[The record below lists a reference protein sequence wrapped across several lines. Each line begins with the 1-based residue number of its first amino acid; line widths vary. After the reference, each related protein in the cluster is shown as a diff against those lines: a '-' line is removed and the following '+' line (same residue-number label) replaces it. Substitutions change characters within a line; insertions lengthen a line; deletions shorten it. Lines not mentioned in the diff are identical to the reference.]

1 MIKRICSWDVGIKN
15 LAYCVIEQKDNKC
28 SIIRWDIVN
37 LIEDMKS
44 VCKEHL
50 NNGKICGKNAT
61 FSGNINGNNIN
72 YCGTHKKNYKPL
84 EDGWED
90 TMFIPAKG
98 FNDGCSYILPKKQSK
113 CGKKIN
119 CHNNTDQS
127 YYCTIHKNLLI
138 NQMKKNNSLKK
149 IKKIKC
155 NALDIQILGENMYK
169 KLDKIKEL
177 TTVTDV
183 YIENQPSLKNPT
195 MKTVSSLLFG
205 YFVARGIIDKD
216 KTKSDIKLIKFISP
230 SNKIKVDSDKVNKL
244 LGLINKDGKVFKTVE
259 IIVDSLINDKIFS
272 IDLSQISKEKLVY
285 FIIEY
290 LINKKEV
297 LKSLKSYDWLKLLK
311 LKILNIKLL
320 NLQKETKTKKSDI
333 EIFLKAI
340 EKHQKNYIITKT
352 LAIDYTKFLL
362 KDDEE
367 NVNKLNNYKKK
378 DDLCDAFL
386 QGYYL
391 LNR

>member
-1 MIKRICSWDVGIKN
+1 
-15 LAYCVIEQKDNKC
+15 
-28 SIIRWDIVN
+28 
-37 LIEDMKS
+37 
-44 VCKEHL
+44 
-50 NNGKICGKNAT
+50 
-61 FSGNINGNNIN
+61 
-72 YCGTHKKNYKPL
+72 
-84 EDGWED
+84 
-90 TMFIPAKG
+90 
-98 FNDGCSYILPKKQSK
+98 
-113 CGKKIN
+113 
-119 CHNNTDQS
+119 
-127 YYCTIHKNLLI
+127 
-138 NQMKKNNSLKK
+138 MKKNNSLKK